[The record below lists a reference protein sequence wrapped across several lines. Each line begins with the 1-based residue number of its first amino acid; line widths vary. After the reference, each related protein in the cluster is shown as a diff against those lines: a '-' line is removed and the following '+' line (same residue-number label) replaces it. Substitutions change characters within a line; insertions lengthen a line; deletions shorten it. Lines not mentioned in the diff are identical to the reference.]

1 MLFRSYFALNPD
13 DYKDSTLPIQN
24 AGHKG
29 IYQEIPLV
37 FKVKSGL
44 SMRRCKQLIQDV
56 FEKNG
61 FEQGPVGNINW
72 VEDLKN
78 APQNDDED

>member
-1 MLFRSYFALNPD
+1 
-13 DYKDSTLPIQN
+13 
-24 AGHKG
+24 
-29 IYQEIPLV
+29 
-37 FKVKSGL
+37 
-44 SMRRCKQLIQDV
+44 MRRCKQLIQDV